1 MSEETDGR
9 VLRGQASREIRH
21 QQIKEAALQVFAD
34 KGYHNTSVTDLVAA
48 AGVARGTFYIYFE
61 SKESLF
67 LELLDDLVAELRA
80 GIKGVDPAAE
90 AGVRAQ
96 LPAVI
101 GRVLHTVSDN
111 RALTRILFREAIGLD
126 AEVDERLAAFNDQI
140 HDYVVRALR
149 LGRAMGVV
157 REELDLDVAAD
168 CIVGGV
174 RYIVQRHI
182 VADEASIPD
191 IERLSRGVVAT
202 YLDGVAGSPDGRAPS
217 A

>member
-9 VLRGQASREIRH
+9 VLRGQATREVRR
-21 QQIKEAALQVFAD
+21 QQIKEASLQVFAER
-34 KGYHNTSVTDLVAA
+34 GYHATSVSDLVKA
-48 AGVARGTFYIYFE
+48 AGVARGTFYLYFQ

-67 LELLDDLVAELRA
+67 LELLDDLMTELRA
-80 GIKGVDPAAE
+80 GIKGVDPAAD

-96 LPAVI
+96 LPTVI
-101 GRVLHTVSDN
+101 GRVLTAVSAN

-126 AEVDERLAAFNDQI
+126 AEVDARLAAFNDQI
-140 HDYVVRALR
+140 HEYVIRALR

-157 REELDLDVAAD
+157 REELDLDVAAT

-182 VADEASIPD
+182 VAEDDDADLEA
-191 IERLSRGVVAT
+191 LARGIVAT
-202 YLDGVAGSPDGRAPS
+202 YLDGVSSPPAS
-217 A
+217 

>member
-9 VLRGQASREIRH
+9 VRRGQASREIRR

-48 AGVARGTFYIYFE
+48 AGVARGTFYLYFE

-67 LELLDDLVAELRA
+67 LELLDDLVAELRS
-80 GIKGVDPAAE
+80 GIKGVDPGSE

-96 LPAVI
+96 LPGVI
-101 GRVLHTVSDN
+101 GRVLHTVSAN

-140 HDYVVRALR
+140 HEYVVQALR
-149 LGRAMGVV
+149 LGRGMNLV
-157 REELDLDVAAD
+157 RPEVDLDVAAA

-182 VADEASIPD
+182 VADDEGALD
-191 IERLSRGVVAT
+191 IDRLSRGVVST
-202 YLDGVAGSPDGRAPS
+202 YLDGVARST
-217 A
+217 